1 MLIAMRRRKRAMNYL
16 CEPAIMPITS
26 GRVFRHNL
34 LSQRRLIQT
43 KISPTANHKHAQ
55 IPEDNSKFILFAL
68 PTWVLQMYFQE
79 SFLHSPYS
87 LIHPPNTQHKHTA
100 ADVCQTLSLS
110 SVQSPSKVN
119 KPSFSPGTSVK
130 DSPSSQGNAGEEGR
144 GDAHLTL
151 CCHIDLLVYINHAR
165 KSKAWMK
172 TQESVTC
179 RGCRP
184 RRKKLSTTVFLQV
197 NQITWL
203 KWWKITRTLST

>member
-16 CEPAIMPITS
+16 CEPAIMPTTS

-87 LIHPPNTQHKHTA
+87 LTHPPNTQHKHTA
-100 ADVCQTLSLS
+100 ADVCLPNLVIVFRIEPQQGKQTQLLTQHQCERLSL
-110 SVQSPSKVN
+110 Q
-119 KPSFSPGTSVK
+119 PGQRWGGGK
-130 DSPSSQGNAGEEGR
+130 GR
-144 GDAHLTL
+144 
-151 CCHIDLLVYINHAR
+151 
-165 KSKAWMK
+165 
-172 TQESVTC
+172 
-179 RGCRP
+179 RP
-184 RRKKLSTTVFLQV
+184 PNLGLPH
-197 NQITWL
+197 
-203 KWWKITRTLST
+203 